1 MNEYDHKPADA
12 VAAGSRRAFWARP
25 IVRFA
30 AWWAGLFG
38 LLGGTMACP
47 CCGQASCPG
56 GPASAGLLGGLFAV
70 ILFLPRWIRG
80 RLNKKKSTTDFTDSH

>member
-1 MNEYDHKPADA
+1 MEEIAHKPADA
-12 VAAGSRRAFWARP
+12 SAAAARHSFWAWP

-70 ILFLPRWIRG
+70 ILVLPRWIRN
-80 RLNKKKSTTDFTDSH
+80 RLGTSRQK